1 MGILESMVM
10 SGMSSAIFVNRLVVC
25 AVFPAA
31 GFLAVV
37 FFVIGAVDT
46 CVMLLAIPVGGFV
59 VRAILFAVGPGPM
72 VFSVVGA
79 VYSGASVSVMAAL
92 MVAVGI
98 SGAAGS
104 RNQQAD
110 GEQ

>member
-10 SGMSSAIFVNRLVVC
+10 SGMPSAIFVNRLVVC

-46 CVMLLAIPVGGFV
+46 CVMLLAIPV
-59 VRAILFAVGPGPM
+59 
-72 VFSVVGA
+72 VGA
-79 VYSGASVSVMAAL
+79 VYSGAIVSVMAAL

-98 SGAAGS
+98 GCAAGS
-104 RNQQAD
+104 RNQQAG

>member
-10 SGMSSAIFVNRLVVC
+10 SGMPSAIFVNRLVVC
-25 AVFPAA
+25 AA

-59 VRAILFAVGPGPM
+59 VRAILFTAGPGPM

-79 VYSGASVSVMAAL
+79 VYSGAIVSVMAAL

-98 SGAAGS
+98 GCAAGS
-104 RNQQAD
+104 RNQQAG

>member
-10 SGMSSAIFVNRLVVC
+10 SGMPSAIFVNRLVVC

-59 VRAILFAVGPGPM
+59 VRAILLQLDLVPWYF
-72 VFSVVGA
+72 
-79 VYSGASVSVMAAL
+79 L
-92 MVAVGI
+92 W
-98 SGAAGS
+98 
-104 RNQQAD
+104 
-110 GEQ
+110 